1 MCFGWGPSKS
11 DKFCGWNSEKKKEN
25 GTLVVETTFW
35 KKKVYGG
42 CELVYGAPLVFFH
55 VRDEKK
61 TKRLEQPSGKG
72 IDATGETN
80 SLLTLIMQIT

>member
-1 MCFGWGPSKS
+1 M
-11 DKFCGWNSEKKKEN
+11 
-25 GTLVVETTFW
+25 
-35 KKKVYGG
+35 YGR